1 MGTAPNSLGS
11 LCLQDE
17 AGLELH
23 QFWPLVEIKCAV
35 DLKFFLCSLYAPI
48 CIPDYPQPLPAC
60 RWVCERAKDGCQP
73 LMQQYGFQWP
83 KRMNCDKLPV
93 YGDPDN
99 LCMQPDNQP
108 GPEMGDMPGHGRGP
122 GAGGRHPGP
131 TKRPPSGGSLFPTA
145 SPKCKPGKNG
155 KGCDR
160 GGASHGPPGREC
172 ACRCRH
178 PLVQLERN
186 SSWYNRNIS
195 VAGVENCAFPCR
207 SVFFSQEEK
216 DFAEVWISLWS
227 GLCALSTF
235 MTITTFLIDRQRFKY
250 PERPIVFL
258 SGCYLMVSVGFL
270 IRVGLGH
277 DEVACEGG
285 MIRFSAHAHGPH
297 NQGQGPVACTIVFL
311 LVYYFGMASSVWWV
325 VLTLTWFLAAGL
337 KWGNEAI
344 AGYSQYFHLAAWL
357 VPTVQT
363 VAVLV
368 MAAVDGDPVAGICYV
383 GNQNADNLRVFVL
396 APLLLYLVL
405 GLSFLI
411 GGFVSLFRIR
421 SVIKQ
426 QGGMGGRSKAY
437 KLEKLM
443 IRIGIFSVLYAVPAT
458 IVIGCH
464 LYESSLFTDW
474 MTPLAC
480 QCGAT
485 PATPQRP
492 LYSVLMLKYF
502 MALAVGITSGV
513 WIWSGKTLDS
523 WRRLW
528 ARLCGRRPLGGP
540 GGAGCGGS
548 VLIAKPRHPHSH
560 PRLLPMPLPPHST
573 GVGSSLLSAPS
584 LHVNPHGSHGVG
596 LGHDPGHGAP
606 NVQSSLE
613 NIQLAIS
620 EAFAPREAL
629 GVHVRREAFVTTTI

>member
-1 MGTAPNSLGS
+1 MLLWVLLAGLAGLVVAEKGLGGPHPGPHVGPHPGLSPAGGVGSASAALGRCEEVTIPMCRGIGYNLTSMPNELNHDT
-11 LCLQDE
+11 QEE
-17 AGLELH
+17 AGLEVH
-23 QFWPLVEIKCAV
+23 QFWPLVEIKCSE

-48 CIPDYPQPLPAC
+48 CIPDYLQPLPAC
-60 RWVCERAKDGCQP
+60 RSVCERAKKGCAP
-73 LMQQYGFQWP
+73 LMRQYGFQWP
-83 KRMNCDKLPV
+83 ERMNCDKLP
-93 YGDPDN
+93 
-99 LCMQPDNQP
+99 
-108 GPEMGDMPGHGRGP
+108 EMGDPERLCMEQEGRSLEP
-122 GAGGRHPGP
+122 AAPP
-131 TKRPPSGGSLFPTA
+131 ATKKPPSSLFPTA
-145 SPKCKPGKNG
+145 PPPKCKPGKSG
-155 KGCDR
+155 KGCAPFPDR
-160 GGASHGPPGREC
+160 GNTPFLPPGRGDC
-172 ACRCRH
+172 PCRCRR

-186 SSWYNRNIS
+186 STWYNRNIS

-207 SVFFSQEEK
+207 GVFFSPEEK

-258 SGCYLMVSVGFL
+258 SGCYLMVSVGYL

-277 DEVACEGG
+277 DEVACEAG
-285 MIRFSAHAHGPH
+285 MIRYSA
-297 NQGQGPVACTIVFL
+297 QGPVACTLVFL
-311 LVYYFGMASSVWWV
+311 LVYYFGMASSIWWV
-325 VLTLTWFLAAGL
+325 VLTFTWFLAAGL

-357 VPTVQT
+357 VPTVKS

-396 APLLLYLVL
+396 APLLLYLLL
-405 GLSFLI
+405 GMSFLV

-426 QGGMGGRSKAY
+426 QGGVGGRSKAY

-458 IVIGCH
+458 IVIACH

-480 QCGAT
+480 SCSAL
-485 PATPQRP
+485 PAQRP

-528 ARLCGRRPLGGP
+528 ARLCGHP
-540 GGAGCGGS
+540 GARGHQGHQIGRA
-548 VLIAKPRHPHSH
+548 
-560 PRLLPMPLPPHST
+560 
-573 GVGSSLLSAPS
+573 
-584 LHVNPHGSHGVG
+584 HV
-596 LGHDPGHGAP
+596 
-606 NVQSSLE
+606 
-613 NIQLAIS
+613 
-620 EAFAPREAL
+620 
-629 GVHVRREAFVTTTI
+629 

>member
-1 MGTAPNSLGS
+1 ML
-11 LCLQDE
+11 
-17 AGLELH
+17 
-23 QFWPLVEIKCAV
+23 
-35 DLKFFLCSLYAPI
+35 
-48 CIPDYPQPLPAC
+48 
-60 RWVCERAKDGCQP
+60 
-73 LMQQYGFQWP
+73 FQ
-83 KRMNCDKLPV
+83 
-93 YGDPDN
+93 
-99 LCMQPDNQP
+99 
-108 GPEMGDMPGHGRGP
+108 
-122 GAGGRHPGP
+122 
-131 TKRPPSGGSLFPTA
+131 
-145 SPKCKPGKNG
+145 
-155 KGCDR
+155 
-160 GGASHGPPGREC
+160 
-172 ACRCRH
+172 
-178 PLVQLERN
+178 
-186 SSWYNRNIS
+186 
-195 VAGVENCAFPCR
+195 
-207 SVFFSQEEK
+207 
-216 DFAEVWISLWS
+216 
-227 GLCALSTF
+227 
-235 MTITTFLIDRQRFKY
+235 
-250 PERPIVFL
+250 
-258 SGCYLMVSVGFL
+258 VSVGYL

-285 MIRFSAHAHGPH
+285 MIRYSAHAHAA
-297 NQGQGPVACTIVFL
+297 QGQGPVACTLVFL
-311 LVYYFGMASSVWWV
+311 LVYYFGMASSIWWV

-344 AGYSQYFHLAAWL
+344 ASYSQYFHLAAWL
-357 VPTVQT
+357 VPTVKT

-396 APLLLYLVL
+396 APLLLYLLL
-405 GLSFLI
+405 GMSFLV

-426 QGGMGGRSKAY
+426 QGGVGGRSKAY

-528 ARLCGRRPLGGP
+528 ARLCGRRPLGSAGYAG
-540 GGAGCGGS
+540 GGAGGS
-548 VLIAKPRHPHSH
+548 VLIAKPHHPH
-560 PRLLPMPLPPHST
+560 LLAMPH
-573 GVGSSLLSAPS
+573 GVGGVGHGVSSSLLSAPS
-584 LHVNPHGSHGVG
+584 VHV
-596 LGHDPGHGAP
+596 GHGAP
-606 NVQSSLE
+606 SVQSSLYLK
-613 NIQLAIS
+613 QQPLS
-620 EAFAPREAL
+620 
-629 GVHVRREAFVTTTI
+629 HV